1 MLVFGD
7 LSTLNARRYADK
19 PALIM
24 EDRSLTY
31 AELDARSNALAHALI
46 GRGVRVGD
54 RVALL
59 AFNSLEY
66 AVILQAVAK
75 CGALIVPVNFRS
87 TATDLRHVVG
97 DAEPKV
103 LFVEAEFD
111 ALCAEARAGAASWP
125 LVLRVGAGS
134 GATPGSDDLR
144 ADQPRVPPR
153 VSVDPESSA
162 VILYTSGTTGRPK
175 GVLFS
180 HVNYFRMFMAT
191 SIEARLVHEDV
202 YLIAVPMFHAAGMN
216 MALNQA
222 LFMGSTGI
230 VHRGRF
236 DPEVILALIA
246 RHRIT
251 TAILVPTQVG
261 VLASHPALAQ
271 HDATSLARIFYGS
284 MPITPAVLQQALQA
298 FPRARFIQ
306 LYGSTECGMIT
317 ALRHEDHVRWSH
329 TNGRE
334 ALLSRFRVVDEH
346 GTDVPVGSV
355 GEVIA
360 EQSRL
365 GMIGYWRNEAAT
377 RETIRDGW
385 IHSGDLARV
394 EPEGLI
400 TLVDRIKEVIISGGE
415 NIYPKEIELLLAA
428 HPAVQ
433 EVAVFGIPDAHYGE
447 APCAAVA
454 LKPGTT
460 TTAGELLALCE
471 KQLAR
476 YKRPKKIEFHAALPR
491 NASDKIQKQVL
502 KAPHWPRP
510 GTGA

>member
-31 AELDARSNALAHALI
+31 AELDARSNALAHALV

-75 CGALIVPVNFRS
+75 CGALVVPVNFRS

-153 VSVDPESSA
+153 VPVDPESSA

-180 HVNYFRMFMAT
+180 HANYFRMFMAT

-284 MPITPAVLQQALQA
+284 MPITPAVLQQALRR
-298 FPRARFIQ
+298 FRARFIQ
-306 LYGSTECGMIT
+306 LYGLDRVRHDHGAAPRGPR
-317 ALRHEDHVRWSH
+317 ALVAHQR
-329 TNGRE
+329 RE

-377 RETIRDGW
+377 RETIRGGW

-454 LKPGTT
+454 LKPGA
-460 TTAGELLALCE
+460 TATAEELLALCE

-476 YKRPKKIEFHAALPR
+476 YKRPKKLEFHAALPR

>member
-7 LSTLNARRYADK
+7 LSTLNARRYPNK
-19 PALIM
+19 PALVM
-24 EDRSLTY
+24 GDESLSY

-46 GRGVRVGD
+46 ARGVRSGD

-87 TATDLRHVVG
+87 TAADLRHVIG
-97 DAEPKV
+97 DAEPKL
-103 LFVEAEFD
+103 LFAEAEFA
-111 ALCAEARAGAASWP
+111 ALIAKARAGAPAWP
-125 LVLRVGAGS
+125 EELRVGADD
-134 GATPGSDDLR
+134 GALPGSIALAAGR
-144 ADQPRVPPR
+144 SRVAPQVR
-153 VSVDPESSA
+153 IDPLSSA

-175 GVLFS
+175 GVLYA
-180 HVNYFRMFMAT
+180 HATYFRMFMAT
-191 SIEARLVHEDV
+191 AIEARLVHEDV

-236 DPEVILALIA
+236 DPEVILGLIA

-261 VLASHPALAQ
+261 VLATHPALAQ

-284 MPITPAVLQQALQA
+284 MPMMPQMLQQALQA
-298 FPRARFIQ
+298 FPHARFIQ

-317 ALRHEDHVRWSH
+317 ALRHEDHARWSQ
-329 TNGRE
+329 TTGRE
-334 ALLSRFRVVDEH
+334 ALLSHFRVVDEH
-346 GTDVPVGSV
+346 GADVAEGGV
-355 GEVIA
+355 GEVIT
-360 EQSRL
+360 EHSRM
-365 GMIGYWRNEAAT
+365 GMIGYWRNAAAT

-385 IHSGDLARV
+385 MHSGDLARV

-415 NIYPKEIELLLAA
+415 NIYPKEIELLLAT

-447 APCAAVA
+447 TPCAAVA
-454 LKPGTT
+454 LKPGA
-460 TTAGELLALCE
+460 TASAEELLALCE
-471 KQLAR
+471 QGLAR
-476 YKRPKKIEFHAALPR
+476 YKRPKRIEFHAALPR

-502 KAPHWPRP
+502 KAPHWPRS
-510 GTGA
+510 

>member
-7 LSTLNARRYADK
+7 LTTLNARRYPNK

-24 EDRSLTY
+24 EGVELSY

-46 GRGVRVGD
+46 ARGVGSGD

-59 AFNSLEY
+59 GFNSLEY
-66 AVILQAVAK
+66 AVILHAVAK
-75 CGALIVPVNFRS
+75 CGALIVPVNFRNS
-87 TATDLRHVVG
+87 AAELRHVIA
-97 DAEPKV
+97 DSEPKL
-103 LFVEAEFD
+103 LFAEAEF
-111 ALCAEARAGAASWP
+111 AAVVAEARAGTATWP
-125 LVLRVGAGS
+125 EVLRVGADHDGL
-134 GATPGSDDLR
+134 PGSVALAAGR
-144 ADQPRVPPR
+144 PRTPPAVR
-153 VSVDPESSA
+153 VDPQSSA

-175 GVLFS
+175 GVLYA
-180 HVNYFRMFMAT
+180 HATYFRMFMAT
-191 SIEARLVHEDV
+191 AIEAHLAHEDV

-222 LFMGSTGI
+222 LFMGSTGV

-261 VLASHPALAQ
+261 MLAGHPSLPR
-271 HDATSLARIFYGS
+271 HDVTCLSRIFYGS
-284 MPITPAVLQQALQA
+284 MPMMPAVLQHALQV
-298 FPRARFIQ
+298 FPKSRFLQ

-317 ALRHEDHVRWSH
+317 ALRHEDHERWWRS
-329 TNGRE
+329 NGRE
-334 ALLSRFRVVDEH
+334 ALLSRFRVVDEQ
-346 GTDVPVGSV
+346 GNDVPVGGI
-355 GEVIA
+355 GEVITDHA
-360 EQSRL
+360 RM

-385 IHSGDLARV
+385 MRSGDLARV
-394 EPEGLI
+394 EPEGFI
-400 TLVDRIKEVIISGGE
+400 TLVDRIKEMINSGGE
-415 NIYPKEIELLLAA
+415 NIYPKEIELVLAT

-433 EVAVFGIPDAHYGE
+433 EVAVFGIPDPHYGE

-454 LKPGTT
+454 FKPGMSA
-460 TTAGELLALCE
+460 TAEELLALCE

-502 KAPHWPRP
+502 KAPHWAQPA
-510 GTGA
+510 G

>member
-7 LSTLNARRYADK
+7 LSTLNARRYANK

-24 EDRSLTY
+24 GDESLSY
-31 AELDARSNALAHALI
+31 AELDARSSALAHGLI
-46 GRGVRVGD
+46 ARGVRSGD

-75 CGALIVPVNFRS
+75 CGALIVPVNFRAS
-87 TATDLRHVVG
+87 AADLRHVVG
-97 DAEPKV
+97 DAEPKL
-103 LFVEAEFD
+103 LFAEGEFA
-111 ALCAEARAGAASWP
+111 ALIAEARTGAPSWP
-125 LVLRVGAGS
+125 EELRVGTDD
-134 GATPGSDDLR
+134 GALPGSIALAAGRSR
-144 ADQPRVPPR
+144 APPQVR
-153 VSVDPESSA
+153 VDPQSSA

-175 GVLFS
+175 GVLYA
-180 HVNYFRMFMAT
+180 HAMYFRMFMAT
-191 SIEARLVHEDV
+191 AIEARLVHEDV

-236 DPEVILALIA
+236 DPELILALIA

-261 VLASHPALAQ
+261 LLANHPALAQ
-271 HDATSLARIFYGS
+271 HDVTSLARIFYGS
-284 MPITPAVLQQALQA
+284 MPMMPQVLQRALQV

-317 ALRHEDHVRWSH
+317 ALRHEDHERWWR
-329 TNGRE
+329 TTGRE

-346 GTDVPVGSV
+346 GADVAEGGV
-355 GEVIA
+355 GEVITDH
-360 EQSRL
+360 SRM

-385 IHSGDLARV
+385 MHSGDLARV
-394 EPEGLI
+394 EPEGMI

-415 NIYPKEIELLLAA
+415 NIYPKEIELLLAE

-447 APCAAVA
+447 AVCAAVA
-454 LKPGTT
+454 LKAGA
-460 TTAGELLALCE
+460 TATAEELLALCE
-471 KQLAR
+471 KGLAR
-476 YKRPKKIEFHAALPR
+476 YKRPKRIEFHAALPR
-491 NASDKIQKQVL
+491 NASDKLQKQVL
-502 KAPHWPRP
+502 KAPHWARP
-510 GTGA
+510 GG

>member
-7 LSTLNARRYADK
+7 LSTLNARRYPQK

-24 EDRSLTY
+24 GDEPLTY
-31 AELDARSNALAHALI
+31 AALDARSNALAHGLI
-46 GRGVRVGD
+46 VRGVRVGD

-87 TATDLRHVVG
+87 SAAELRHVIA
-97 DAEPKV
+97 DSEPKV
-103 LFVEAEFD
+103 LFAEAEFD
-111 ALCAEARAGAASWP
+111 ALLSEARLGAASWP
-125 LVLRVGAGS
+125 LALRVGAGA
-134 GATPGSDDLR
+134 GATAGSDDL
-144 ADQPRVPPR
+144 AAGQPHVPPG
-153 VSVDPESSA
+153 VPVDPLSSA

-175 GVLFS
+175 GVLYS
-180 HVNYFRMFMAT
+180 HANYFRMFMAT
-191 SIEARLVHEDV
+191 SIEAHLAHEDV

-236 DPEVILALIA
+236 DPEVILGLIA

-261 VLASHPALAQ
+261 TLANHPALEQ
-271 HDATSLARIFYGS
+271 HDVTSLARIFYGS
-284 MPITPAVLQQALQA
+284 MPMMPQVLQRALQV

-317 ALRHEDHVRWSH
+317 SLRHEDHERWWRA
-329 TNGRE
+329 TGRE
-334 ALLSRFRVVDEH
+334 ALLSRFRVVDEQ
-346 GTDVPVGSV
+346 GVDVPVGGV
-355 GEVIA
+355 GEVIGEHA
-360 EQSRL
+360 RM
-365 GMIGYWRNEAAT
+365 GMIGYWRNAAAT

-394 EPEGLI
+394 EPDGLI

-454 LKPGTT
+454 LKPGA
-460 TTAGELLALCE
+460 TASAEELLALCE
-471 KQLAR
+471 RGIAR
-476 YKRPKKIEFHAALPR
+476 YKRPKKIEFHAVLPR

-502 KAPHWPRP
+502 KAAHWPRRN
-510 GTGA
+510 A